1 MRRLLTFLVL
11 ICVLAAGPVA
21 AQVDAPGADAP
32 LAQRLEQLSRDI
44 GAQEARRPPRDNE
57 DIERAGEKAIE
68 TRGEARLYGLW
79 RVLYAYKSSQVG
91 APFGAWAARVR
102 EAARRDHDTALLA
115 LVDLETLA
123 YRHETH
129 GYRAFTEADWQRFL
143 DKSGA
148 DIRLMASIE
157 RVRHLGQVG
166 RWAEAARLAADLKTD
181 LERRGDIAQPLLAE
195 LHQVHSY
202 TLSDMGDK
210 EGALDH
216 MTRAAAL
223 DERDA
228 FYLRKVER
236 IYDIGFTA
244 AELGDLDTA
253 RRFATLHHQM
263 TRNGGGSDGT
273 WDRFLCARIAQLSNQ
288 PRELLACL
296 APAQAIVDKP
306 TRRLQV
312 IMLGMRATALGQLGQ
327 ADGARQDLARLR
339 GVSTVLSP
347 RDPQVERL
355 IEAYIDQAEG
365 RSQEA
370 FAKLDA
376 WRKTDTV
383 QTNRE
388 HARSVS
394 EMSSALEAELQAKRD
409 ESRRLTQEVRLS
421 RSLARASVV
430 IALLLGVLVAGGV
443 AWALHQRRTSR
454 NLKGAQTRAEAASQ
468 AKSAFLAVMSH
479 ELRTPLNGMLGLA
492 QALRSGQLTDEQRE
506 QVDLILDSGDT
517 LLVLLN
523 DILDLSKIEA
533 GKLEIAPTA
542 GDLVQTCAR
551 LVGGY
556 QPTALEKGVDLTF
569 RLESAAPGP
578 LMFDGVRV
586 RQCLTNLVSNALK
599 FTTHGKVEVG
609 LACYPEDASTEEGGR
624 VRVRLR
630 VSDTGIGMN
639 EATIA
644 KLFRAFTQADA
655 STTRNFGGTG
665 LGLNIT
671 RRLVKMMRGEITVES
686 NEGVGSVFTIEMV
699 VDTAEP
705 LELPPELDEAGEAET
720 GFIAL
725 TGRRVLVV
733 DDHPV
738 NRRVIR
744 LFLEPFECELV
755 EAENGQRA
763 LEVLDQQPIDIVL
776 MDVNMPVMDGLEAT
790 RRLRQDPRL
799 ARLPVIA
806 LTADVMSAQIKTCL
820 DAGCDAHVAKPID
833 LRNLLSVMD
842 RCMARANA
850 RDLVAGLGASP
861 SVAMMRPTPVLQDG

>member
-1 MRRLLTFLVL
+1 MRRLLTSIAL
-11 ICVLAAGPVA
+11 IGTLAASA
-21 AQVDAPGADAP
+21 AWAQSSAP
-32 LAQRLEQLSRDI
+32 LAQRLDQLSHRI
-44 GAQEARRPPRDNE
+44 GAVQARPPRDNE
-57 DIERAGEKAIE
+57 DIERAGRRALEE
-68 TRGEARLYGLW
+68 RGQARLYDLW
-79 RVLYAYKSSQVG
+79 RVLYAYKSNQIEDR
-91 APFGAWAARVR
+91 FDAWAERARQV
-102 EAARRDHDTALLA
+102 ARRDHDTHLST
-115 LVDLETLA
+115 LVDLEVLA

-129 GYRAFTEADWQRFL
+129 GFRAFTDPDWARFMSQ
-143 DKSGA
+143 SGP
-148 DIRLMASIE
+148 DLRLMAGIE

-166 RWAEAARLAADLKTD
+166 RWAQAARLAAELTGE

-216 MTRAAAL
+216 MTQAAEL

-228 FYLRKVER
+228 FYVRKIER
-236 IYDIGFTA
+236 IYDIAFTA
-244 AELGDLDTA
+244 ADLGELDQA
-253 RRFATLHHQM
+253 RRFADLHHRM
-263 TRNGGGSDGT
+263 TVGAGDPALLT
-273 WDRFLCARIAQLSNQ
+273 WDRFLCGKIAGLADQ
-288 PRELLACL
+288 PRQVLACL
-296 APAQAIVDKP
+296 ANAAPVIDNP
-306 TRRLQV
+306 SRRLQV
-312 IMLGMRATALGQLGQ
+312 IMLRQRAVAEGQLGMAAAAR
-327 ADGARQDLARLR
+327 ADLKRLAE
-339 GVSTVLSP
+339 VSTVLTQ
-347 RDPQVERL
+347 RDPQAEAL

-365 RSQEA
+365 RGAQA
-370 FAKLDA
+370 FRKLDA
-376 WRKTDTV
+376 WRKDDTLR
-383 QTNRE
+383 TGRE
-388 HARSVS
+388 HARSVAEISAALDS
-394 EMSSALEAELQAKRD
+394 ELRAKRD
-409 ESRRLTQEVRLS
+409 ESRRLNEQVRLS
-421 RSLARASVV
+421 QSLARASVV

-443 AWALHQRRTSR
+443 GWALNQRRASR
-454 NLKGAQTRAEAASQ
+454 RLKGAQERAETANQ

-492 QALRSGQLTDEQRE
+492 QAMRSDQLTPEQSE

-542 GDLVQTCAR
+542 GDLVQSCAR

-556 QPTALEKGVDLTF
+556 QPTAREKGVALSF
-569 RLESAAPGP
+569 RVESAAPGP
-578 LMFDGVRV
+578 LLFDGVRV

-599 FTTHGKVEVG
+599 FTTEGKVEVG
-609 LACYPEDASTEEGGR
+609 LACYPEEDPLEGFGR

-639 EATIA
+639 EATVA
-644 KLFRAFTQADA
+644 KLFRPFTQADA

-671 RRLVKMMRGEITVES
+671 RRLVEMMRGEIKVES
-686 NEGVGSVFTIEMV
+686 EEGRGSVFTIEML
-699 VDTAEP
+699 VDPAEP
-705 LELPPELDEAGEAET
+705 AETPAGDGETGEAEP
-720 GFIAL
+720 GFAAL
-725 TGRRVLVV
+725 HGRCVLVV

-755 EAENGQRA
+755 EAENGQEA
-763 LEVLDQQPIDIVL
+763 LDTLAQRPIDLVL

-790 RRLRQDPRL
+790 RRLRQDPRF

-842 RCMARANA
+842 RCLARAPGREA
-850 RDLVAGLGASP
+850 AAG
-861 SVAMMRPTPVLQDG
+861 